1 MHCAAARRGGHTEV
15 PTDMTSELC
24 RLNQSF
30 PRRDQYATL
39 RSGSIIN
46 CKGISAPHQAPQFV
60 LG

>member
-30 PRRDQYATL
+30 LENLTRIL
-39 RSGSIIN
+39 RGWWVVWGSN
-46 CKGISAPHQAPQFV
+46 PGPT
-60 LG
+60 G

>member
-30 PRRDQYATL
+30 LEKPDSNSTRMVGRLGLEPRAHGLKARCSTD
-39 RSGSIIN
+39 
-46 CKGISAPHQAPQFV
+46 
-60 LG
+60 